1 VTRFSVIIAARAAG
15 EIERASA
22 WWQANRPSA
31 RTLFVDELAAALEQI
46 TLIPLAGRPFPS
58 AHVPNVRSW
67 LMPETRYRLY
77 FSVDEAGRA
86 VQVRAVWHAVR
97 GTGPK
102 LR

>member
-1 VTRFSVIIAARAAG
+1 MTRSSVIIAARAAG
-15 EIERASA
+15 EIERAST
-22 WWQANRPSA
+22 WWQANRRSA
-31 RTLFVDELAAALEQI
+31 RTLFVDELAAALEKI
-46 TLIPLAGRPFPS
+46 AFAPLAGRPFPS

-77 FSVDEAGRA
+77 YSVDEAIRT